1 MSVWW
6 ICLSNQKIKCTKRKI
21 CSLFCYIFS
30 VWTLFVYNW
39 GTTNLTSL
47 FFFTGQQRNCRMTQL
62 KKKQL
67 HPKFDLQPL
76 RKQFSLCAI
85 SVYTLFNI
93 QLTLN
98 KWQPILQLLH
108 SANTE
113 TGIEA
118 RIHTY
123 IQFRITYCNM
133 NFFHFKRKVTHKG
146 MTFKL
151 HIEMPL

>member
-6 ICLSNQKIKCTKRKI
+6 ICLSNQKLKCTKRKI

-62 KKKQL
+62 KKNNST
-67 HPKFDLQPL
+67 P
-76 RKQFSLCAI
+76 SLICSRCVSSFLFVPFLYIPCLI
-85 SVYTLFNI
+85 SSWLWINGSLYYSYFIVQT
-93 QLTLN
+93 Q
-98 KWQPILQLLH
+98 
-108 SANTE
+108 

-133 NFFHFKRKVTHKG
+133 NFFHFKRKVAHKG

>member
-21 CSLFCYIFS
+21 SSLFCYIFS

-47 FFFTGQQRNCRMTQL
+47 FFFTGQQRNCRMTKL
-62 KKKQL
+62 KKNKL

-76 RKQFSLCAI
+76 CKQFSLCAI

-108 SANTE
+108 IVQTQRQALRLAFIPTSNLESPTVIWISF
-113 TGIEA
+113 TL
-118 RIHTY
+118 RRKWHT
-123 IQFRITYCNM
+123 
-133 NFFHFKRKVTHKG
+133 KG
-146 MTFKL
+146 WHSSST
-151 HIEMPL
+151 

>member
-76 RKQFSLCAI
+76 CKQFSLCAI

-93 QLTLN
+93 QLNGSLYYSYFIVQTQRQALRLAFIPTSNLESPTVIWISFTLRG
-98 KWQPILQLLH
+98 KWHTKGWH
-108 SANTE
+108 SSST
-113 TGIEA
+113 
-118 RIHTY
+118 
-123 IQFRITYCNM
+123 
-133 NFFHFKRKVTHKG
+133 
-146 MTFKL
+146 
-151 HIEMPL
+151 

>member
-30 VWTLFVYNW
+30 VWTLFVHNW

-47 FFFTGQQRNCRMTQL
+47 FFFTGQQRNCRMTKL
-62 KKKQL
+62 KKNKL

-76 RKQFSLCAI
+76 CKQFSLCAI

-108 SANTE
+108 IVQTQRQALRLAFIPTSNLESPTVIWISF
-113 TGIEA
+113 TLRGKW
-118 RIHTY
+118 HT
-123 IQFRITYCNM
+123 
-133 NFFHFKRKVTHKG
+133 KG
-146 MTFKL
+146 WHSSST
-151 HIEMPL
+151 

>member
-62 KKKQL
+62 KKNNST
-67 HPKFDLQPL
+67 P
-76 RKQFSLCAI
+76 SLICSHCVSSFLFVPFLYIPCLI
-85 SVYTLFNI
+85 SSWLWINGSLYYSYFIVQT
-93 QLTLN
+93 Q
-98 KWQPILQLLH
+98 
-108 SANTE
+108 

-133 NFFHFKRKVTHKG
+133 NFFHFKRKVAHKG